1 MSRAL
6 IEPVTSVTT
15 PLPAASRAS
24 APGVYV
30 CTAVPMIVA
39 FEANRA
45 DENPV
50 AIEVGM
56 EAPRLASAPKE
67 KRAGMKPTSFLITDD
82 REVALI
88 LND

>member
-1 MSRAL
+1 L
-6 IEPVTSVTT
+6 
-15 PLPAASRAS
+15 
-24 APGVYV
+24 
-30 CTAVPMIVA
+30 
-39 FEANRA
+39 
-45 DENPV
+45 

-67 KRAGMKPTSFLITDD
+67 KRAGMKPTRFLITDD